1 MNDWRNKIY
10 LSVLLEIVI
19 TGDATLLSRK
29 LNVTI
34 SRSTKTSI
42 TIRSQQQQK
51 ILLATEGGVETDL
64 TGLC

>member
-42 TIRSQQQQK
+42 TIRTKQQK

-64 TGLC
+64 TGLG